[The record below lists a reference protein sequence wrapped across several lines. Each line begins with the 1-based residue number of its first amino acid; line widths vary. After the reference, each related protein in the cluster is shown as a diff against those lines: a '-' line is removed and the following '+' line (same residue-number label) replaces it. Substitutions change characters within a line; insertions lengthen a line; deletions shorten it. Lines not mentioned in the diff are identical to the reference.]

1 MMKKLSIILGL
12 LFFCAASV
20 FADNVQPRENEQLVE
35 VENAGALLL
44 IQKQPIYEK
53 QTQVIRVKKSG
64 AITIIQFNG
73 KIKDD
78 NSTVSDT
85 KK

>member
-1 MMKKLSIILGL
+1 MKKLSIILGL
-12 LFFCAASV
+12 LFFSISSV
-20 FADNVQPRENEQLVE
+20 LACDVQLAENKQLVE

-53 QTQVIRVKKSG
+53 QTQVIKVKKSG

-73 KIKDD
+73 KIKD
-78 NSTVSDT
+78 NNTTVSNT
-85 KK
+85 KE

>member
-1 MMKKLSIILGL
+1 MKKLSIILGL

-20 FADNVQPRENEQLVE
+20 LACDVQLAENKQLVE

-53 QTQVIRVKKSG
+53 QTQVIKVKKSG

-73 KIKDD
+73 KIKD
-78 NSTVSDT
+78 NNTTVSNA
-85 KK
+85 KE